1 MVSMSAYDK
10 NAGDDDS
17 FPQLTA
23 SHSEA
28 GIHGLMAAVAS
39 NYVKLL
45 KKVVLPKLDLPK
57 TYTVRDLQIIS
68 TLHES
73 AKPLT
78 STDIFRRTNL
88 DPATVTRSTKQMVS
102 DEFLSVEENEA
113 DSRSRFLSL
122 TPSGRNLAKN
132 YNSKCNELFESKDLS
147 IASPSLEDLQSLERS
162 LKSLQNRVRILS
174 LKNF

>member
-1 MVSMSAYDK
+1 MSSSDVRSDG
-10 NAGDDDS
+10 NDE

-23 SHSEA
+23 SLSEA
-28 GIHGLMAAVAS
+28 SIHGLLAAVAS

-45 KKVVLPKLDLPK
+45 KRVVLPQLDLPK
-57 TYTVRDLQIIS
+57 SYTVRDLQIIS
-68 TLHES
+68 TLNES

-78 STDIFRRTNL
+78 SSAIFRRTHL
-88 DPATVTRSTKQMVS
+88 DPATVTRSTKQLVS
-102 DEFLSVEENEA
+102 DGYVFMQDNEA

-122 TPSGRNLAKN
+122 TPEGRDLARR
-132 YNSKCNELFESKDLS
+132 YNNKCRILFESKDLS
-147 IASPSLEDLQSLERS
+147 ITAPSLEDLDRLEKN

>member
-1 MVSMSAYDK
+1 MASSETRASE
-10 NAGDDDS
+10 DDNE

-23 SHSEA
+23 SLSEA

-45 KKVVLPKLDLPK
+45 KRVVLPQLDLPK
-57 TYTVRDLQIIS
+57 SFTVRDMQIIS

-78 STDIFRRTNL
+78 SSAIFRRTHL
-88 DPATVTRSTKQMVS
+88 DPATVTRSTKQLAAGGFINVK
-102 DEFLSVEENEA
+102 DNEA
-113 DSRSRFLSL
+113 DSRSRYLSL
-122 TPSGRNLAKN
+122 TDSGRDLARR
-132 YNSKCNELFESKDLS
+132 YNEKCSILFESRDLS
-147 IASPSLEDLQSLERS
+147 ISAPSLEELDRLEKN
-162 LKSLQNRVRILS
+162 LKSLQNRVRILG